1 MTAADLAQSIRRELP
16 YLRRYAR
23 ALTGSQTAGDNYAVA
38 TLEAILSDRSLMDT
52 EDTRIGLFRTFHAIW
67 QSSGQPVE
75 QESQTPQEARAQ
87 AHLRGLTPNSREALL
102 LRTIEELRYE
112 QIATIMQIDQ
122 DEAEELVQIAMT
134 EMSNS
139 MAGKV
144 MVIEDETIIAMD
156 LKGIVQSM
164 GHDVT
169 GIARTHSAAVELA
182 HGKRPDL
189 ILADIREEDRA
200 GIERT
205 LRDHGVQFAEELL
218 PVHRWSMA
226 CPALP
231 TCGLALTEAERIRTP
246 MIDRIAEVM
255 ARYGL
260 AQERLSIRITGCP
273 NGCARPYAGDIGL
286 VGRMP
291 GHFALYVGGDFECTR
306 LNWKLLDRVPE
317 DDVPETLAP
326 LFAEFAAQR
335 DRGGDRGEG
344 FGDFL
349 NRLGLERVTAL
360 VKPDGADAGGNAGDL
375 VEAD

>member
-189 ILADIREEDRA
+189 ILADIQLADGSS
-200 GIERT
+200 GIDAVNEL
-205 LRDHGVQFAEELL
+205 LRDMGDI
-218 PVHRWSMA
+218 PVIFITA
-226 CPALP
+226 FP
-231 TCGLALTEAERIRTP
+231 
-246 MIDRIAEVM
+246 
-255 ARYGL
+255 
-260 AQERLSIRITGCP
+260 ERLLTGERPEPTFLITKP
-273 NGCARPYAGDIGL
+273 
-286 VGRMP
+286 
-291 GHFALYVGGDFECTR
+291 FQ
-306 LNWKLLDRVPE
+306 
-317 DDVPETLAP
+317 PETVKAAISQA
-326 LFAEFAAQR
+326 LFFHPSRQKEAA
-335 DRGGDRGEG
+335 
-344 FGDFL
+344 
-349 NRLGLERVTAL
+349 
-360 VKPDGADAGGNAGDL
+360 
-375 VEAD
+375 